1 VRFNLLLRIGKDS
14 KKDGKIISRGR
25 GQGARGR
32 GQKIITGLIYFQ
44 SVDGLI
50 QPAILPSENFH
61 GHVYQ
66 P

>member
-14 KKDGKIISRGR
+14 KKDGKILSRGR
-25 GQGARGR
+25 GAGSR